1 MSPRNSFLILQ
12 KYRTNQQ
19 VQLVV
24 GKFYCFA
31 SSCNIMNLL
40 ILRASAAGP
49 RIALTEAMQGNVYAE
64 AFQTG
69 FGATRRF
76 LISRGAA
83 LEDAEEIAQAAWA
96 RGWEFREQL
105 RDPDLVSYWVNSIA
119 RNLYRARFRSAV
131 PVPLEHVQEPSYAFD
146 TSPIDLRKLLEAC
159 SNRDRAL
166 LERTLQ
172 GYTAEELSEAAGI
185 SSTGIRV
192 RLLRARQS
200 LRAKFT
206 PAAA

>member
-1 MSPRNSFLILQ
+1 
-12 KYRTNQQ
+12 
-19 VQLVV
+19 
-24 GKFYCFA
+24 
-31 SSCNIMNLL
+31 
-40 ILRASAAGP
+40 
-49 RIALTEAMQGNVYAE
+49 MQGNAYAE

-76 LISRGAA
+76 LVSRGAA

-105 RDPDLVSYWVNSIA
+105 RDPGLVSYWVNSIA
-119 RNLYRARFRSAV
+119 RNLYRARFRTAV

-146 TSPIDLRKLLEAC
+146 TSAIDLRKLLEAC

-172 GYTAEELSEAAGI
+172 GYTAEELSETAGI

>member
-1 MSPRNSFLILQ
+1 MLRND
-12 KYRTNQQ
+12 
-19 VQLVV
+19 
-24 GKFYCFA
+24 
-31 SSCNIMNLL
+31 
-40 ILRASAAGP
+40 
-49 RIALTEAMQGNVYAE
+49 YAQ
-64 AFQTG
+64 AFETG
-69 FGATRRF
+69 YGATRRF
-76 LISRGAA
+76 LLARGAPM
-83 LEDAEEIAQAAWA
+83 EEAEEIAQAAWA
-96 RGWEFREQL
+96 RGWEFRDQL
-105 RDPDLVSYWVNSIA
+105 RDPGLVSYWVNSIA
-119 RNLYRARFRSAV
+119 RNLYRARFRTAV

-146 TSPIDLRKLLEAC
+146 TSAIDLRKLLEAC

-172 GYTAEELSEAAGI
+172 GYTAEELSETAGI